1 MNCIIVDDEPL
12 AREAVENLLELTPE
26 ITLIGTFSSA
36 VQAQKFMTKNQVD
49 LAFLDINMPGLT
61 GIEFAKTI
69 SNQTL
74 IIFTTAYSEYA
85 IDSYEV
91 DAIDY
96 LVKPI
101 EIERFKKA
109 VKKAESYYLLLNQE
123 EKENVKQINSDF
135 FFVKSER
142 KYLKIN
148 FSDIL
153 FVEGLKDYVVLQLS
167 DQRIIT
173 HNTLKSMVSML
184 PQQLFMRVN
193 KSYIINTQKITAFDN
208 NDIFINDYEI
218 AIGDSFRDDFFEKF
232 VTKIRK

>member
-1 MNCIIVDDEPL
+1 M
-12 AREAVENLLELTPE
+12 
-26 ITLIGTFSSA
+26 
-36 VQAQKFMTKNQVD
+36 
-49 LAFLDINMPGLT
+49 
-61 GIEFAKTI
+61 
-69 SNQTL
+69 
-74 IIFTTAYSEYA
+74 
-85 IDSYEV
+85 
-91 DAIDY
+91 
-96 LVKPI
+96 
-101 EIERFKKA
+101 
-109 VKKAESYYLLLNQE
+109 LLLFT
-123 EKENVKQINSDF
+123 D
-135 FFVKSER
+135 
-142 KYLKIN
+142 N